1 MKYKQYIQS
10 NAHVISLIVA
20 SFLLFIFG
28 LAELR
33 NLELRNIDQ
42 LANNTQSIYEHPFV
56 VHSAALELQVIAAK
70 IRDENLSFL
79 VNPTNKAGILYK
91 NQMNTAE
98 IDKRIKVI
106 EKCLR
111 NWGKSS
117 TGSGVVSDGSP
128 ADKPT
133 VTNTGWHLY

>member
-1 MKYKQYIQS
+1 MEYKQYIQS
-10 NAHVISLIVA
+10 NAHVLSLIVV

-33 NLELRNIDQ
+33 NLELRNIEL

-56 VHSAALELQVIAAK
+56 VRSSALELQVIAAK

-79 VNPTNKAGILYK
+79 LNPTNNAGILYK

-98 IDKRIKVI
+98 IMLLKF
-106 EKCLR
+106 
-111 NWGKSS
+111 
-117 TGSGVVSDGSP
+117 
-128 ADKPT
+128 
-133 VTNTGWHLY
+133 YF